1 MLMSNENIH
10 QGLVVKSVGNLY
22 TVVDSESGQWVE
34 CRIKGRIRL
43 REIRTTNPVAV
54 GDIVEYEIDATGQ
67 RVITDIVQRR
77 NYIIRRASN
86 LSKESHII
94 AANLDGVFIVVTL
107 DRPPTSRE
115 FIDRL
120 LVTAEA
126 YNVPSTIVL
135 NKIDLYQSEEL
146 ELMRQDFVQTYTKI
160 GYRVLEVSAAE
171 GDGMDTLRELLAGK
185 VSLFTGNSG
194 VGKSTLIGALIPDYK
209 PRTGEISEVN
219 NRGKHTTTFSEMYP
233 LSEGG
238 YIVDTPGIKGFGVV
252 DIEPEE
258 IGHYFPEIFRVSQ
271 QCQYGNCTHTHE
283 PGCAVK
289 QAVEDE
295 EIPYTRYISYLK
307 LMDDGGKYR
316 R

>member
-1 MLMSNENIH
+1 MASNLH
-10 QGLVVKSVGNLY
+10 RGLVVKSVGNIY
-22 TVVDSESGQWVE
+22 TVVDAQGEWVE
-34 CRIKGRIRL
+34 CRIKGKIRL

-54 GDIVEYEIDATGQ
+54 GDWVEYEIDATGQ
-67 RVITDIVQRR
+67 RVIVDIVPRR

-94 AANLDGVFIVVTL
+94 AANLDQVFIIVTL

-126 YNVPSTIVL
+126 YNVPPIIIL
-135 NKIDLYQSEEL
+135 NKSDLYKDEIL
-146 ELMRQDFVQTYTKI
+146 EQMRQDFVYTYNKI
-160 GYRVLEVSAAE
+160 GYQVLEVSATE
-171 GDGMDTLRELLAGK
+171 RIGLEQLNEMLSDK

-194 VGKSTLIGALIPDYK
+194 VGKSTLIGSLVPGFT
-209 PRTGEISEVN
+209 PRTGEISDVN

-233 LSEGG
+233 LSGGG
-238 YIVDTPGIKGFGVV
+238 YLVDTPGIKGFGVV
-252 DIEPEE
+252 DIATDE
-258 IGHYFPEIFRVSQ
+258 IGHYFPEIFRASEG
-271 QCQYGNCTHTHE
+271 CQYGNCSHTHE

-289 QAVEDE
+289 CAVEAE
-295 EIPYTRYISYLK
+295 EIPYSRYISYLK
-307 LMDDGGKYR
+307 LLDDGGKYR